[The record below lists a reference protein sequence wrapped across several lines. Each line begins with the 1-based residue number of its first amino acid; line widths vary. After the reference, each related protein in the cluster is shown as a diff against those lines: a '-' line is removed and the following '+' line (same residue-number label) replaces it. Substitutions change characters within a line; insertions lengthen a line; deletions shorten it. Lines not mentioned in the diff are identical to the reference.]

1 MYRHDPMIRLC
12 NHISKSCIDRGK
24 IPCRI
29 LIIGN
34 DLLNLLFERFG
45 VHHAFFRLLR
55 FGRHHLRRTLLGCTA
70 LRFISWNGDRCA
82 FFCRFL
88 SQVTLCYRADHCK
101 HGSCRCSA
109 RHSSQNHTSGPKQD
123 LPSGQRLLYY
133 LFPDKRTL
141 LSWFIF
147 RIFLIQHTRPPLQDL
162 VSIIK
167 CA

>member
-34 DLLNLLFERFG
+34 DLLNLFFERPG

-55 FGRHHLRRTLLGCTA
+55 FGRHLLWRTLLGCTA

-88 SQVTLCYRADHCK
+88 SQIALCYRADHRK

-109 RHSSQNHTSGPKQD
+109 AAKITHPARNRICLRVRGCFTTFSRINERFCLGSSSGFFLSSIHD
-123 LPSGQRLLYY
+123 
-133 LFPDKRTL
+133 L
-141 LSWFIF
+141 LSKT
-147 RIFLIQHTRPPLQDL
+147 LSPL
-162 VSIIK
+162 
-167 CA
+167 